1 MHKRSFYYASKMF
14 SSQLSRNEDYSLLN
28 KVICI
33 NILDFIMEDEKEAHS
48 KYVLM
53 NPKTQKELEDTVEL
67 HFVQL
72 KLSHKCNNNRNLRDW
87 MEFLKMTS
95 IEEVVE
101 LANRNEF
108 IKKALEEL
116 ERINNDPKKRDIYEA
131 REKEL
136 RDQISEINSAEKE
149 GEKKGAK
156 ESYINTARSLLKLN
170 MSEKDILNN
179 IEGLSGYLSLED
191 LKKIKNDLIEK

>member
-1 MHKRSFYYASKMF
+1 MF

-72 KLSHKCNNNRNLRDW
+72 KLSHKCNNRNLSDW

-156 ESYINTARSLLKLN
+156 KGAKESYINTARSLLKLN

-179 IEGLSGYLSLED
+179 IEGLSDYLSLED

>member
-1 MHKRSFYYASKMF
+1 
-14 SSQLSRNEDYSLLN
+14 
-28 KVICI
+28 
-33 NILDFIMEDEKEAHS
+33 MEDEKEAHS

-136 RDQISEINSAEKE
+136 RDQISEISSAEKE